1 MKIGHKKHLYFVSQ
15 SESSTKEPFNIVSQ
29 SESSITSSESSAN
42 QNRVL
47 RHSRALGYGGGPSSA
62 LGLSRIAID
71 YHNTSG
77 FPHTPSGLVT
87 VLLLANLLVNMRR
100 SGATNFSVN
109 RCATIIDRNDNK

>member
-47 RHSRALGYGGGPSSA
+47 RHSRALGYGGGSL
-62 LGLSRIAID
+62 LGSEFESDRYRLS
-71 YHNTSG
+71 
-77 FPHTPSGLVT
+77 
-87 VLLLANLLVNMRR
+87 
-100 SGATNFSVN
+100 
-109 RCATIIDRNDNK
+109 